1 MEKDMANY
9 MQHKLQ
15 GGNIHMKKDV
25 VPHIFKCQMSLPAT
39 PIRQTGGKRRRLD
52 ILASLMDAQPTASTS
67 AAANLDVESDA
78 SVAHVMSEKE
88 FSDKSIQVSLKAPKV
103 LVRSKATNTR
113 RNIVKD
119 SACSPLKIESVTC
132 GTSPIKKYKD
142 MAPEENFSSDSS
154 NEGSD
159 DSYVCSPSSSDSIY
173 SEQSSDTED
182 YKKLLRTGTIL
193 AIEKKPFLNLGV
205 PKECFFIVS
214 LLSKKTNCPHVN
226 VLITLKKI
234 RLNDPYAILA
244 QQFGMSE
251 SNICRIFKETVRFI
265 AIALQE
271 LIIWP
276 DARKVR
282 ERLPIAFRARYAKV
296 QSIIDCFEIE
306 IEKPSNPIHQALTWS
321 EYKKANTLKY
331 LISCTPDGLVNFISK
346 GYGGRTDDTVI
357 VEDSGYLEKLSP
369 DMEVMADRGF
379 KNISSSL
386 QQRECKLVRPPSV
399 SADIQCTPDEV
410 KASKRI
416 AALRI
421 HVERLIRRVRE
432 FKMLLPHACI
442 DNHLVQSF
450 DYIVITTYA
459 LINMQSNLI
468 RY

>member
-1 MEKDMANY
+1 MAKH

-15 GGNIHMKKDV
+15 GGNIHMRKDV
-25 VPHIFKCQMSLPAT
+25 VPHIFECQLSLPAT
-39 PIRQTGGKRRRLD
+39 PMRQTGEKRRRLD

-78 SVAHVMSEKE
+78 SDVHVMSEKE
-88 FSDKSIQVSLKAPKV
+88 FNDKNIQVSLKASKV

-113 RNIVKD
+113 RNIIKD

-193 AIEKKPFLNLGV
+193 AIEKKHCLNLGV

-251 SNICRIFKETVRFI
+251 SNICCIFKETVRFI

-276 DARKVR
+276 DARKVC
-282 ERLPIAFRARYAKV
+282 ERLPIAFQARYAKV
-296 QSIIDCFEIE
+296 QSIIDCFEIK
-306 IEKPSNPIHQALTWS
+306 IEKHSNPIHQALMWS
-321 EYKKANTLKY
+321 KYKKANTLKY
-331 LISCTPDGLVNFISK
+331 LISCTP
-346 GYGGRTDDTVI
+346 
-357 VEDSGYLEKLSP
+357 
-369 DMEVMADRGF
+369 
-379 KNISSSL
+379 
-386 QQRECKLVRPPSV
+386 
-399 SADIQCTPDEV
+399 
-410 KASKRI
+410 
-416 AALRI
+416 
-421 HVERLIRRVRE
+421 
-432 FKMLLPHACI
+432 
-442 DNHLVQSF
+442 
-450 DYIVITTYA
+450 
-459 LINMQSNLI
+459 
-468 RY
+468 